1 MLKTIKLKDKNNKF
15 LEKIETISGEA
26 ITACDQCGVCS
37 GSCPFT
43 ENMDITPSNMMRN
56 VQLGLEQVLE
66 TETIWI
72 CASCLQCMTRC
83 PRGLDLSKVAEAL
96 RQTNLRK
103 AINHIKVESIDPEE
117 AKRLPAIAYIGAFR
131 KLTG

>member
-1 MLKTIKLKDKNNKF
+1 MLKTIMLEDENTQFLKKV
-15 LEKIETISGEA
+15 ESISGEI
-26 ITACDQCGVCS
+26 ITVCDQCGVCS

-43 ENMDITPSNMMRN
+43 DDMDITPSNMMRK
-56 VQLGLEQVLE
+56 VQMGQSDVLE

-72 CASCLQCMTRC
+72 CASCLQCMARC

-96 RQTNLRK
+96 RQINLRT
-103 AINHIKVESIDPEE
+103 AINHIKVEDINPEE
-117 AKRLPAIAYIGAFR
+117 AKRLPVIAYVGAFR